1 MRRVAENA
9 EKVKEIRLH
18 PALSGVYICTPM
30 SVNVTPF
37 EGYTIRRHYDGKK
50 EIWYFSVTDIIQ
62 ALIQQTEFQTARK
75 YWNKLKQRLQEEGSQ
90 VVTN

>member
-1 MRRVAENA
+1 MGTH
-9 EKVKEIRLH
+9 I
-18 PALSGVYICTPM
+18 
-30 SVNVTPF
+30 TPF
-37 EGYTIRRHYDGKK
+37 EDYTIRRHYDGKK